1 MYKNVKTDPNQS
13 LFYSA
18 APQYGQRIRVT
29 RMQRQQVRV
38 NIKVMPMV
46 IIAIIE
52 RVIML
57 LIFLVLMIGMIQI
70 MIDDNLMETLVICTR
85 LRRGCRPP

>member
-1 MYKNVKTDPNQS
+1 MKTDPNQN

-38 NIKVMPMV
+38 NIKMMPMV

-70 MIDDNLMETLVICTR
+70 MIDENLVETLVVCTR
-85 LRRGCRPP
+85 L

>member
-38 NIKVMPMV
+38 EIK
-46 IIAIIE
+46 II
-52 RVIML
+52 
-57 LIFLVLMIGMIQI
+57 IFNENGDDD
-70 MIDDNLMETLVICTR
+70 DDNDNNISGVDDRNVTDSD
-85 LRRGCRPP
+85 

>member
-1 MYKNVKTDPNQS
+1 M
-13 LFYSA
+13 
-18 APQYGQRIRVT
+18 
-29 RMQRQQVRV
+29 
-38 NIKVMPMV
+38 MPMV

-70 MIDDNLMETLVICTR
+70 MIDENLVETLVVCTR
-85 LRRGCRPP
+85 L